1 MERQGRGGIK
11 GYLCRHERRASSS
24 IWLARIILVTVHFV
38 DVPVVGKPQSWLRE
52 VGYRP
57 LMAVSKC
64 PAKTVNAQLNC
75 SCSRAF
81 KCSIRTA
88 SSYNTLK
95 LSML

>member
-1 MERQGRGGIK
+1 MTGVTLFWIQRSSPVVS
-11 GYLCRHERRASSS
+11 HE
-24 IWLARIILVTVHFV
+24 VTVHFV